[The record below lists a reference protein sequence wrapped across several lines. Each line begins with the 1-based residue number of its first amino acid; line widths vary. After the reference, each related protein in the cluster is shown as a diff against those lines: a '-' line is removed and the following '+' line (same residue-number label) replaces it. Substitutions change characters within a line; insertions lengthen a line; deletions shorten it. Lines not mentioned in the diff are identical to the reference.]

1 MTEDGPEW
9 ISAGIPKQIDD
20 VEAWM
25 AQMADTN
32 N

>member
-1 MTEDGPEW
+1 MTENGPEW

-25 AQMADTN
+25 ADMAQ
-32 N
+32 